1 MKELS
6 IRGGGQLSQGHT
18 ARCGWASNPL
28 PLDRRAVGCYINRP
42 PYLVV
47 KTWALEP
54 DSLTE
59 GATSWTVLRADSGMG
74 LPSAKAFIVIIIA
87 AGLGQ

>member
-1 MKELS
+1 M
-6 IRGGGQLSQGHT
+6 
-18 ARCGWASNPL
+18 
-28 PLDRRAVGCYINRP
+28 
-42 PYLVV
+42 V